1 MSVHPARKA
10 LYLAVVTAFIV
21 VFCGYTPAGA
31 FNNEPVDNALLLAQQ
46 TQESANEQSKTP
58 GDEIL
63 DPANEAVEPLGL
75 HLGLH
80 LAQQT
85 QESANEQSKTSGD
98 EILDP
103 ANEPV
108 ELPGLRLS
116 LLMAQ
121 QTQKSADEQSETPRE
136 EVPDQ
141 AEQDKDD
148 EYDDDEYDDDEYAD
162 DDVDLISDPLIQGN
176 TDFYNFNDTMYFWV
190 LKPVARGYGFIIPEE
205 LRVAVRNVF
214 YNIRFPVRF
223 INCLLQGKGQKATDE
238 FSQFFLNTT
247 VGFLGIANIAAA
259 ETINIQPSKEDLGQ
273 TFAVWGIGQ
282 GPYLMVPFFGPYSL
296 RHGIGAV
303 ADTVFDPIFWLFDD
317 LYVSLAIRAGETV
330 NDTSMRIGEYEAL
343 KEAALDPYV
352 MIRNAYV
359 QNRNKLIAE

>member
-1 MSVHPARKA
+1 MSVQPVRKA
-10 LYLAVVTAFIV
+10 LYFVVVTAFIV

-31 FNNEPVDNALLLAQQ
+31 FNNEPVDNTLLLAQQ

-85 QESANEQSKTSGD
+85 Q
-98 EILDP
+98 
-103 ANEPV
+103 
-108 ELPGLRLS
+108 
-116 LLMAQ
+116 
-121 QTQKSADEQSETPRE
+121 KSTDEQSETPSD

-148 EYDDDEYDDDEYAD
+148 EYDDDEYDDDEYD
-162 DDVDLISDPLIQGN
+162 DEDVELISDPLIQGN

-190 LKPVARGYGFIIPEE
+190 LKPVSRGYGFIIPEE

-223 INCLLQGKGQKATDE
+223 INCLLQGKGKKAQYE
-238 FSQFFLNTT
+238 FGQFFLNTT
-247 VGFLGIANIAAA
+247 VGFLGIANVAS
-259 ETINIQPSKEDLGQ
+259 NYPHLQPSKEDLGQ

-282 GPYLMVPFFGPYSL
+282 GPYLMVPFLGPYSL

-303 ADTVFDPIFWLFDD
+303 GDTFLDPIWWLFDE
-317 LYVSLAIRAGETV
+317 LWVSLAIRAGETV